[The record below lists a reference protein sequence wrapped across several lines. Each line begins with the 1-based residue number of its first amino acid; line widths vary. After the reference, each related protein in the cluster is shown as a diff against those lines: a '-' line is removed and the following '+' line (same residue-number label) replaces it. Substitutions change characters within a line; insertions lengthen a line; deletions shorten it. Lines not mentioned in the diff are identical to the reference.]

1 MVKRINLN
9 EIQLNYSVE
18 MRHANL
24 VYDAEQFC
32 RHCIGTTVIMWRNDY
47 TNNNVLF
54 EDEKEAIMFALKFS

>member
-1 MVKRINLN
+1 
-9 EIQLNYSVE
+9 

-24 VYDAEQFC
+24 VHDAEHFC
-32 RHCIGTTVIMWRNDY
+32 RHCIGTTLIMWRNDY